1 LLEARVLCNAAAG
14 YDGPTGA
21 GSISGQIATG
31 GPGIGLPSF
40 GAAEDKTYT
49 RRITNT
55 AAYLQGGVYPNGEA
69 ASYYW
74 QYGTTTSYGSKTKA
88 LSAGSGSAAI
98 AISSQLAQ
106 LKPGTK
112 YHYRL
117 VATNSSG
124 TEYGYDVSLTTT
136 GHAKIAEGKRTRAK
150 HRRQAGHT
158 LAVSS
163 TGRRAPLH
171 SCAGDVGAAL
181 PAITEP
187 CRCIAG
193 HARFA
198 KVGSANAHS
207 GGARALQLVHLQHR
221 GALDQLLA
229 SDHQCA

>member
-1 LLEARVLCNAAAG
+1 VPVLGSLRLANTGSCSGELATLCNAAEG

-31 GPGIGLPSF
+31 APGVGLPSF
-40 GAAEDKTYT
+40 GSAEDKTYT

-69 ASYYW
+69 TSYYW
-74 QYGTTTSYGSKTKA
+74 QYGTTTSYGAKTKA

-124 TEYGYDVSLTTT
+124 TQYGYDVSFTTT
-136 GHAKIAEGKRTRAK
+136 GHAKIAKAKRTRAKRTRAK
-150 HRRQAGHT
+150 HTRAKHTRAKHTRAKHARQAGHT
-158 LAVSS
+158 LTV
-163 TGRRAPLH
+163 
-171 SCAGDVGAAL
+171 
-181 PAITEP
+181 
-187 CRCIAG
+187 
-193 HARFA
+193 
-198 KVGSANAHS
+198 
-207 GGARALQLVHLQHR
+207 
-221 GALDQLLA
+221 
-229 SDHQCA
+229 